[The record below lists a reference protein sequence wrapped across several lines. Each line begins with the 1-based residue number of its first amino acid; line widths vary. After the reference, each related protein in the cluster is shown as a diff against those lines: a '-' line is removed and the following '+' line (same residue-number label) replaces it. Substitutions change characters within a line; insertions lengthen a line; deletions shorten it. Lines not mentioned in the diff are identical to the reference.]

1 VAEGT
6 FFLQTLRLHRRFGK
20 GAMWKPRISFNR
32 NELAGAFGDI
42 GTDLPLIVGIIQSTK
57 MDPVGPLVGFGVA
70 QLLTG
75 LVYGI
80 PMPVQPLKAMAV
92 IVLAQKLPANVL
104 WGGGLAIAIV
114 MLILSASGIL
124 DWLCRLIPRSAI
136 RGVQFGLGL
145 QLASLALKDY
155 IPREGP
161 LGWLLAFV
169 GAGIVILLIGNR
181 RLPAALVV
189 VALGLV
195 WTVFQGKVPF
205 SSIIQGI
212 EFRLPTLHTVSWED
226 LWTGF
231 LLLSLP
237 QLPLS
242 MSNSLF
248 ATTAVANDLFP
259 ERRITVRKLGVTYSL
274 MNFVQPLL
282 GGIPTCHGCGG
293 MAGHCFFGA
302 RTGGSVVIYGS
313 IWLVVGLFFSKAFS
327 DLVQVFPTSI
337 LGVILVFEA
346 ITLMRF
352 IKDVAPNREE
362 LFIALSGGLLAALV
376 PYGYVWA
383 ILIGI
388 ALHHLFRLL
397 PRREW

>member
-1 VAEGT
+1 
-6 FFLQTLRLHRRFGK
+6 
-20 GAMWKPRISFNR
+20 MWKPRISLNR

-42 GTDLPLIVGIIQSTK
+42 GTDLPLIVGIIQATK
-57 MDPVGPLVGFGVA
+57 MDPVGPLVGFGLA
-70 QLLTG
+70 QILSA

-92 IVLAQKLPANVL
+92 IVLAQKLPANIL

-114 MLILSASGIL
+114 MLVLSMSGIL
-124 DWLCRLIPRSAI
+124 DWLSRQIPRSAI

-155 IPREGP
+155 IPREGAV
-161 LGWLLAFV
+161 GWVLAFI
-169 GAGIVILLIGNR
+169 GFGIVIFLMGNR

-189 VALGLV
+189 VAVGVL
-195 WTVFQGKVPF
+195 WTALSEKISFV
-205 SSIIQGI
+205 SIFRGI
-212 EFRLPTLHTVSWED
+212 EFRVPTFRTVSWGD
-226 LWTGF
+226 VWTGF

-248 ATTAVANDLFP
+248 ATAAVANDLFP
-259 ERRITVRKLGVTYSL
+259 ERRITVRKLGLTYSL
-274 MNFVQPLL
+274 MNFVHPFM

-293 MAGHCFFGA
+293 LAGHCFFGA
-302 RTGGSVVIYGS
+302 RSGGSVVIYGS
-313 IWLVVGLFFSKAFS
+313 VWLVLGLFFSNVFS
-327 DLVQVFPTSI
+327 ELVQVFPSSI
-337 LGVILVFEA
+337 LGVILLFEA

-352 IKDVAPNREE
+352 IHDVAPNREE
-362 LFIALSGGLLAALV
+362 LFIALIGGLLAV
-376 PYGYVWA
+376 SVSYGYVWA

-388 ALHHLFRLL
+388 LLHHAFRLL
-397 PRREW
+397 PKREW

>member
-1 VAEGT
+1 
-6 FFLQTLRLHRRFGK
+6 
-20 GAMWKPRISFNR
+20 
-32 NELAGAFGDI
+32 
-42 GTDLPLIVGIIQSTK
+42 
-57 MDPVGPLVGFGVA
+57 
-70 QLLTG
+70 
-75 LVYGI
+75 
-80 PMPVQPLKAMAV
+80 
-92 IVLAQKLPANVL
+92 
-104 WGGGLAIAIV
+104 
-114 MLILSASGIL
+114 
-124 DWLCRLIPRSAI
+124 
-136 RGVQFGLGL
+136 
-145 QLASLALKDY
+145 
-155 IPREGP
+155 
-161 LGWLLAFV
+161 
-169 GAGIVILLIGNR
+169 
-181 RLPAALVV
+181 
-189 VALGLV
+189 
-195 WTVFQGKVPF
+195 
-205 SSIIQGI
+205 
-212 EFRLPTLHTVSWED
+212 WED

-248 ATTAVANDLFP
+248 ATAAVANDLFP